1 MKNPNKPEKKQG
13 RGGDRGGSRPVGRN
27 QKSMTFRINFENL
40 AYLDSMPNKG
50 GYLNKLIELD
60 RNSKK

>member
-1 MKNPNKPEKKQG
+1 MEPEKKQG
-13 RGGDRGGSRPVGRN
+13 RGGYRGGSRPPGIN
-27 QKSMTFRINFENL
+27 QKKMTFRINFENL

-60 RNSKK
+60 RNSKN